1 MHVHL
6 LGLRSEASFRGEGCA
21 KRAPSSSGV
30 TLTSSHSAKR
40 RAIPKGPSTSPR
52 AHWLLSL
59 KLLPEQV

>member
-21 KRAPSSSGV
+21 NRAPSSSGV
-30 TLTSSHSAKR
+30 TFTSFHSAKR
-40 RAIPKGPSTSPR
+40 RAFPKGPSTSPR